1 MSKTK
6 NHVDTKLEIRRIEA
20 RTDTLIS
27 VSSHFFK
34 FLTVAVV
41 AYFGYKSIDSLAG
54 EITDTNFIVGLFSD
68 KYFANIVCIL
78 AAVSGI
84 LYGRKQSKL
93 RKDVVERYDKYM
105 RDEELAVDP
114 NRSSS
119 DMDARGENRLEDN
132 R

>member
-1 MSKTK
+1 MSKTE
-6 NHVDTKLEIRRIEA
+6 NHVDTELEIRRIET
-20 RTDTLIS
+20 RTDMVIS
-27 VSSHFFK
+27 VSSHLFR
-34 FLTVAVV
+34 FLIVAVV

-68 KYFANIVCIL
+68 KYFANVVCIL

-93 RKDVVERYDKYM
+93 RKDVVERFHKYM
-105 RDEELAVDP
+105 KNEDEAVDP
-114 NRSSS
+114 DRSSS
-119 DMDARGENRLEDN
+119 HMDARGENRPEDN